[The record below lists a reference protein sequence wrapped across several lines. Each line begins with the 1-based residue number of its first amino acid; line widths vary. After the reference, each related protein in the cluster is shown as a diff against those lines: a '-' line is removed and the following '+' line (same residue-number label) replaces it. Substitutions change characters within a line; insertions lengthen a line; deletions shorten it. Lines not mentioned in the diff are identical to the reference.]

1 MNKKFGFVRVAAS
14 VPEMK
19 VANTTFNTEEILKEI
34 KSLEKEKVDIALF
47 PELSITGYTCA
58 DLFSQNLLLEKALE
72 GLQKIKEETKNYQI
86 ISIIGMPLIL
96 DNQLYNCAIPIQKG
110 KILGIVPK
118 THIPNYN
125 EFYEKRWFSNGK
137 NMVNKEIE
145 ILNETVPI
153 GTDLLFEDRE
163 QKEITFGIEIC
174 EDLWNPIS
182 PSTKACQKNATIIF
196 NLSASNEIIGKQEYR
211 KNLIKNASAKN
222 ICAYIYTSAGPNE
235 SSTDLVFSGY
245 AAIAENG
252 TILKENERFNF
263 QTNHIIEDI
272 DVQKLQYT
280 RLKATNFKSDIKEND
295 FRYIKIDIKNN
306 KNHSLRKYSK
316 TPFVPSSK
324 EKRNF
329 RCEEILKIQAIGLA
343 KRLKHAGIEKCV
355 IGISGGLDSTLAF
368 LVTIESFKILNLPL
382 KNIIG
387 ITMPGFGTTKKTL
400 ENSQKLL
407 DNYGVTKKEINIIDS
422 SLVHFKD
429 IELDKNDRSV
439 TYENT
444 QARERTQILM
454 DIANKENALVIGTG
468 DLSELALGWCTY
480 NGDHMSMY
488 SVNASI
494 PKTLVK
500 YLVEYFADTQK
511 NKICKQT
518 LKSILDTP
526 ISPELLPPDK
536 SGNINQKTENIVGPY
551 ILHDFFLYHFFR
563 YGPTPEKIRFLALQT
578 FKQDFD
584 EETITHWLKFFLKRF
599 FNQQFKRSCLPDG
612 PKVGTIS
619 LSPRGDLR
627 MPSDADVNIW
637 LNF

>member
-34 KSLEKEKVDIALF
+34 KNLEKEKVDIALF

-153 GTDLLFEDRE
+153 GIDLLFEDRE

-222 ICAYIYTSAGPNE
+222 ICAHIYTSAGPNE

-324 EKRNF
+324 EKRNS

-343 KRLKHAGIEKCV
+343 KRLKHTGIEKCV

-387 ITMPGFGTTKKTL
+387 ITMPGFGTTKTTL
-400 ENSQKLL
+400 ENSQK
-407 DNYGVTKKEINIIDS
+407 
-422 SLVHFKD
+422 
-429 IELDKNDRSV
+429 
-439 TYENT
+439 
-444 QARERTQILM
+444 
-454 DIANKENALVIGTG
+454 
-468 DLSELALGWCTY
+468 
-480 NGDHMSMY
+480 
-488 SVNASI
+488 
-494 PKTLVK
+494 
-500 YLVEYFADTQK
+500 
-511 NKICKQT
+511 
-518 LKSILDTP
+518 
-526 ISPELLPPDK
+526 
-536 SGNINQKTENIVGPY
+536 
-551 ILHDFFLYHFFR
+551 
-563 YGPTPEKIRFLALQT
+563 
-578 FKQDFD
+578 
-584 EETITHWLKFFLKRF
+584 
-599 FNQQFKRSCLPDG
+599 
-612 PKVGTIS
+612 
-619 LSPRGDLR
+619 
-627 MPSDADVNIW
+627 
-637 LNF
+637 

>member
-125 EFYEKRWFSNGK
+125 EFYEKRWFSDGK

-153 GTDLLFEDRE
+153 GTDLLFEDQE
-163 QKEITFGIEIC
+163 KKEITFGIEIC

-324 EKRNF
+324 EKRNS

-343 KRLKHAGIEKCV
+343 KRLKHTGIEKCV

-368 LVTIESFKILNLPL
+368 LVTIESFKI
-382 KNIIG
+382 
-387 ITMPGFGTTKKTL
+387 TT
-400 ENSQKLL
+400 S
-407 DNYGVTKKEINIIDS
+407 DNYKRGAQS
-422 SLVHFKD
+422 HPY
-429 IELDKNDRSV
+429 RSF
-439 TYENT
+439 
-444 QARERTQILM
+444 QLFI
-454 DIANKENALVIGTG
+454 
-468 DLSELALGWCTY
+468 
-480 NGDHMSMY
+480 
-488 SVNASI
+488 
-494 PKTLVK
+494 
-500 YLVEYFADTQK
+500 
-511 NKICKQT
+511 
-518 LKSILDTP
+518 
-526 ISPELLPPDK
+526 
-536 SGNINQKTENIVGPY
+536 
-551 ILHDFFLYHFFR
+551 
-563 YGPTPEKIRFLALQT
+563 
-578 FKQDFD
+578 
-584 EETITHWLKFFLKRF
+584 
-599 FNQQFKRSCLPDG
+599 FNS
-612 PKVGTIS
+612 
-619 LSPRGDLR
+619 
-627 MPSDADVNIW
+627 
-637 LNF
+637 

>member
-96 DNQLYNCAIPIQKG
+96 DNQFYNCAIPIQKG

-118 THIPNYN
+118 TYIPNYN
-125 EFYEKRWFSNGK
+125 EFYEKRWFSDGK

-153 GTDLLFEDRE
+153 GTDLLFEDQE
-163 QKEITFGIEIC
+163 KKEITFGIEIC

-211 KNLIKNASAKN
+211 KSLIKNASAKN

-245 AAIAENG
+245 TAIAENG

-295 FRYIKIDIKNN
+295 FRYIKINIKNN

-324 EKRNF
+324 EKRNS

-343 KRLKHAGIEKCV
+343 KRLKHTGIEKCV

-488 SVNASI
+488 SVNSSI

-500 YLVEYFADTQK
+500 YLVEYFIDTQK

-563 YGPTPEKIRFLALQT
+563 YGATPEKIKFLALQT

-627 MPSDADVNIW
+627 MPSDADVSIW

>member
-118 THIPNYN
+118 TYIPNYN
-125 EFYEKRWFSNGK
+125 EFYEKRWFSDGK

-153 GTDLLFEDRE
+153 GTDLLFEDQE
-163 QKEITFGIEIC
+163 KKEITFGIEIC

-211 KNLIKNASAKN
+211 KSLIKNASAKN

-245 AAIAENG
+245 TAIAENG

-295 FRYIKIDIKNN
+295 FRYIKINIKNN

-324 EKRNF
+324 EKRNS

-343 KRLKHAGIEKCV
+343 KRLKHTGIEKCV

-488 SVNASI
+488 SVNSSI

-500 YLVEYFADTQK
+500 YLVEYFIDTQK

-563 YGPTPEKIRFLALQT
+563 YGATPEKIKFLALQT

-584 EETITHWLKFFLKRF
+584 VETITHWLKFFLKRF

-627 MPSDADVNIW
+627 MPSDADVSIW

>member
-306 KNHSLRKYSK
+306 
-316 TPFVPSSK
+316 
-324 EKRNF
+324 
-329 RCEEILKIQAIGLA
+329 
-343 KRLKHAGIEKCV
+343 
-355 IGISGGLDSTLAF
+355 
-368 LVTIESFKILNLPL
+368 
-382 KNIIG
+382 
-387 ITMPGFGTTKKTL
+387 
-400 ENSQKLL
+400 
-407 DNYGVTKKEINIIDS
+407 
-422 SLVHFKD
+422 
-429 IELDKNDRSV
+429 
-439 TYENT
+439 
-444 QARERTQILM
+444 
-454 DIANKENALVIGTG
+454 
-468 DLSELALGWCTY
+468 
-480 NGDHMSMY
+480 
-488 SVNASI
+488 
-494 PKTLVK
+494 
-500 YLVEYFADTQK
+500 
-511 NKICKQT
+511 
-518 LKSILDTP
+518 
-526 ISPELLPPDK
+526 
-536 SGNINQKTENIVGPY
+536 
-551 ILHDFFLYHFFR
+551 
-563 YGPTPEKIRFLALQT
+563 
-578 FKQDFD
+578 
-584 EETITHWLKFFLKRF
+584 
-599 FNQQFKRSCLPDG
+599 
-612 PKVGTIS
+612 
-619 LSPRGDLR
+619 
-627 MPSDADVNIW
+627 
-637 LNF
+637 